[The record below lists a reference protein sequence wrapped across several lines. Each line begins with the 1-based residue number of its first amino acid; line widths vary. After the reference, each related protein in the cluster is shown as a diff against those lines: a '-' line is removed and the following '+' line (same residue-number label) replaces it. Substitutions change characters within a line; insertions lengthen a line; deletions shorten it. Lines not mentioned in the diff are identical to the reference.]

1 MEAVMNV
8 LRHCTLSL
16 LTGILA
22 LGLTTELQAKA
33 PIRTAFFNE
42 YPSAVGTQIETLPS
56 NSGHCGVCHYD
67 FNGGGARNPYG
78 ADLEANISGKDYA
91 AAIQAIANEDSDGDG
106 LTNIVEITDT
116 NNFGNTPTFPGLSS
130 ANSNLVVN
138 VDAADIAPY
147 LFPSTGEDNDPPL
160 VAVTAPNGGETATG
174 NDPLLITWTASDS
187 GSGLSGIE
195 LYLSLDNG
203 VTWKHIT
210 KTLPGS
216 DTSFEWFVS
225 NRPSSN
231 ALIRVEAYDNAGN
244 DASDSSDAVF
254 TIVSPPGGLA
264 PTTLRDFDQPG
275 SQPIEESGLAQADP
289 ASCAGC
295 HGGYDETHE
304 PYFNWLGS
312 MMAHAS
318 YDPLFKANL
327 AIANQDAPDSGD
339 LCLRCHNS
347 RGWLDGRS
355 TPTDGSQMT
364 EADMFGVSCDLCH
377 RMVDPLNLPG
387 APAIDTDILASL
399 EDVPQHQGN
408 GMFVFDPNSN
418 RRGPFDDTISPH
430 EDLYSPFHRE
440 SAICGT
446 CHDVSNPV
454 FVRDGTNDEYI
465 ANSFDAPATNFSPE
479 ILVPV
484 ERTYSEWLHSAYNS
498 SNGVYAPQFAG
509 FKADGMVA
517 SCQDCHMPDILGYGA
532 DTNQYPV
539 AERPDLPLHD
549 MTGGSSWMLKV
560 LPTLTNFP
568 YAAGTPEAAALT
580 NGAERADYM
589 LRKAARMAADQIGS
603 NLNVMVIND
612 TGHKLPTGYPEG
624 RRIWINVRF
633 YDETD
638 TLLDEYGGY
647 DYSTGV
653 LTKDTTVYE
662 VHPGIGTNL
671 YHTLTNLN
679 PGLDIEPGPS
689 FHFVLNNQ
697 IFEDNRIPPRGFTN
711 SEFDTFGGAP
721 VGHHYDDGQYWD
733 NTLYAIPEGAVRAHA
748 RLYYQSTSKEFIEFL
763 LNENTTD
770 DTGTNMYNLWVAND
784 RCPPVLMT
792 EAFWPENFTIES
804 IGPVDGDKM
813 GISFNS
819 ISGYT
824 YWVEFTDELGSNAVW
839 KPFASNSW
847 FEVYDSTSSVT
858 DDYTS
863 ATSGGAPTNGTR
875 FYRIQR

>member
-1 MEAVMNV
+1 MNV

-67 FNGGGARNPYG
+67 FNGGGTRNPYG
-78 ADLEANISGKDYA
+78 AALEANLSGKDYT
-91 AAIQAIANEDSDGDG
+91 AAIQAIANQDSDGDG
-106 LTNIVEITDT
+106 STNIVEITDT
-116 NNFGNTPTFPGLSS
+116 INFGNTPTFPGLSS
-130 ANSNLVVN
+130 ANSNLVNN
-138 VDAADIAPY
+138 VDPADIAPY
-147 LFPSTGEDNDPPL
+147 LFPSSGVDTDPPV
-160 VAVTAPNGGETATG
+160 VAVTSPNGGETAIG
-174 NDPLLITWTASDS
+174 NDSLLITWTASDS

-195 LYLSLDNG
+195 LYVSLDNG
-203 VTWKHIT
+203 VSWKHIT
-210 KTLPGS
+210 KTLPGG

-244 DASDSSDAVF
+244 EANDSSDAVF
-254 TIVSPPGGLA
+254 TIVSPAGGLA

-275 SQPIEESGLAQADP
+275 TQPIDESGLAQADP

-295 HGGYDETHE
+295 HGNYNETHE
-304 PYFNWLGS
+304 PYYNWLGS

-318 YDPLFKANL
+318 YDPIFKANL
-327 AIANQDAPDSGD
+327 VIANQDAPDSGD

-364 EADMFGVSCDLCH
+364 AADMFGVSCDLCH

-399 EDVPQHQGN
+399 ADVPQNQGN

-418 RRGPFDDTISPH
+418 RRGPFDDTVSPH
-430 EDLYSPFHRE
+430 VDLYSPFHRE

-454 FVRDGTNDEYI
+454 FVRDGSNAEYI
-465 ANSFDAPATNFSPE
+465 ANTFDAPATNFSPE

-484 ERTYSEWLHSAYNS
+484 ERTYSEWLHSAYNTT
-498 SNGVYAPQFAG
+498 NGVYAPQFAG

-549 MTGGSSWMLKV
+549 MTGGSSWMLKII
-560 LPTLTNFP
+560 PTLTNFP
-568 YAAGTPEAAALT
+568 YASGSPEAAALT
-580 NGAERADYM
+580 NGADRADYM
-589 LRKAARMAADQIGS
+589 LRKAARMAADQVGS

-633 YDETD
+633 YDAGD
-638 TLLDEYGGY
+638 NLLDEYGGY
-647 DYSTGV
+647 DYATGV
-653 LTKDTTVYE
+653 LTNDTTIYE

-671 YHTLTNLN
+671 ASTLNTLN
-679 PGLDIEPGPS
+679 PGLNIQPGPS

-733 NTLYAIPEGAVRAHA
+733 NTLYAIPPGAVRAHA

-763 LNENTTD
+763 RDENTTD
-770 DTGTNMYNLWVAND
+770 NTGTNMYNLWVAND

-792 EAFWPENFTIES
+792 EAFWPANFYIES

-824 YWVEFTDELGSNAVW
+824 CQ
-839 KPFASNSW
+839 
-847 FEVYDSTSSVT
+847 
-858 DDYTS
+858 
-863 ATSGGAPTNGTR
+863 
-875 FYRIQR
+875 RIKGVLR